1 MEENKLMQAH
11 TRPNS
16 KIMGWQLRRKKGLMG
31 RSQLCQITR
40 WISEV
45 ARPGQTYCTDGAQI
59 RVDRAKLAAII
70 RHNLCNTAQSLQY
83 SIIFVK
89 LHNVC
94 NTAQSMVVL
103 GRRDDRHIIRCKLWR
118 PLVVTEAQGNTAT
131 IFIVIEIHPCIR
143 LIRPLFKPVV
153 VSFVLV
159 VFNEEIDWTRVMSC
173 WPRHSSV
180 QAAPR
185 CLVII
190 NPLLLL
196 FYTHVHLL

>member
-1 MEENKLMQAH
+1 
-11 TRPNS
+11 
-16 KIMGWQLRRKKGLMG
+16 MGWQLRRKKGWMG
-31 RSQLCQITR
+31 KSQLCQITR
-40 WISEV
+40 WISAV

-70 RHNLCNTAQSLQY
+70 QNNLCNTAQSLQY

-190 NPLLLL
+190 NLLLLL